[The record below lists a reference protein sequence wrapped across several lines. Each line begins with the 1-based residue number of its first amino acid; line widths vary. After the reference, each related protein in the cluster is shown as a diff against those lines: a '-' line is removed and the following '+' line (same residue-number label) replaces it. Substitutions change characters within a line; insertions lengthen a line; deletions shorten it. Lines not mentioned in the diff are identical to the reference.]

1 MSRREDANQYAKGL
15 FAVAAAQGAPRA
27 VADQLRGFLGLLDA
41 HPDLRRAMFNV
52 AIPPDRKRRV
62 LDELAVLGPLSPP
75 LLQRFLELVVA
86 RGHLPMLPAVAEAF
100 EARVLQHEKV
110 VAAQVTTAV
119 ALPAD
124 RRTALERS
132 LEAFAGRTV
141 RVSTAVDPSILGGV
155 VARIGGTV
163 YDGSIRRQL
172 ERLREQMVEHG

>member
-15 FAVAAAQGAPRA
+15 FAVAAAQGAPRP

-41 HPDLRRAMFNV
+41 NPDLRRAMFNV

-62 LDELAVLGPLSPP
+62 LDELAALGPLSP
-75 LLQRFLELVVA
+75 LLQRFLELVIA
-86 RGHLPMLPAVAEAF
+86 RGHLPLLPAVADAF
-100 EARVLQHEKV
+100 EVRVLQHEQV

-124 RRTALERS
+124 RRTVLERS
-132 LEAFAGRTV
+132 LEAFAGTTV

-155 VARIGGTV
+155 VARIGSTV

>member
-27 VADQLRGFLGLLDA
+27 IADQLRGFLGLLDA

-52 AIPPDRKRRV
+52 AIPPARKRRV
-62 LDELAVLGPLSPP
+62 LDELAALGPLSP

-86 RGHLPMLPAVAEAF
+86 RGHLPILPAVAEAF
-100 EARVLQHEKV
+100 EARVLQHEQV

-141 RVSTAVDPSILGGV
+141 RVSTAVDPSLLGGV
-155 VARIGGTV
+155 VARIGSTV